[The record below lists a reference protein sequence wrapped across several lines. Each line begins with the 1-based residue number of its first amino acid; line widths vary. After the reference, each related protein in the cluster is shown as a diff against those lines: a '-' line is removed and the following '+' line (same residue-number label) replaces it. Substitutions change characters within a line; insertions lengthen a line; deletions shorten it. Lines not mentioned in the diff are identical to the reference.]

1 MRYAVMTI
9 WKHPEKHDWAESQA
23 SLDAADAPE
32 GSTVTWFEIDEFTQ
46 GSLFVLPSRED
57 YEAVLEG
64 LQEMRNE
71 AISDGSVM
79 EIEAIGP
86 VKAAREF

>member
-1 MRYAVMTI
+1 MSYAVMTI
-9 WKHPEKHDWAESQA
+9 WKHLEKHDWNEAQA

-57 YEAVLEG
+57 YEAVIEG
-64 LQEMRNE
+64 LREMREE
-71 AISDGSVM
+71 AVKEGSVM

-86 VKAAREF
+86 VKASRDF

>member
-1 MRYAVMTI
+1 MSYAVMTI
-9 WKHPEKHDWAESQA
+9 WKHPEKHDWNEAQA

-57 YEAVLEG
+57 YEAVIEG
-64 LQEMRNE
+64 LREMREEAVNE
-71 AISDGSVM
+71 GSVM

-86 VKAAREF
+86 VKASRDF